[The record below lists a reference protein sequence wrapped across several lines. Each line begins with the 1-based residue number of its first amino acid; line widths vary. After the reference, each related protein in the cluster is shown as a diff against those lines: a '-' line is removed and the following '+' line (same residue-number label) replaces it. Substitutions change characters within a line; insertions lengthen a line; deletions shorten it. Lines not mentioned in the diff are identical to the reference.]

1 MGISRERPEVCAGA
15 VLPAVQVV
23 CVRVRRRQAMREEAV
38 LMICALFA
46 IAMIY
51 LAAVA
56 VA

>member
-1 MGISRERPEVCAGA
+1 
-15 VLPAVQVV
+15 
-23 CVRVRRRQAMREEAV
+23 MREEAV